1 MQAITQVHEEQVTPQ
16 ACILHNEDASDL
28 VDEPESKRRRLL
40 VKQERPPEYPEP
52 PARDS
57 SISESSS
64 EKTEEVTLEKW
75 MSDALEAAPRV
86 GKKVIQEG
94 PLFQQAS
101 GLFPEVTLR
110 CLELCKG
117 TDRFRK
123 PPIPLMPGEA
133 PCRRSFVIHR
143 NDSNIIDSKD
153 WWVWEN
159 KSNRQIC
166 QKSPPARLMVS
177 VFGRLK
183 DIPVEDSEDR
193 SKSTKRRDSSLED
206 LNPNLPKRPFSG
218 IKGVEEPKEIE
229 PKAEDSAPSVPQ
241 HGPKFLKL
249 DKEHQQ
255 WLMKIHQNLGHPSA
269 QKLKI
274 VLKDQKCPDCVMD
287 AIDDYRCSICHESQR
302 PRHARPSA
310 TSNVKDFNDSVG
322 CDGIQWTAKDGSQ
335 YYFFH
340 FIDAATNFHSAHHTY
355 QTDALG
361 AFNSFQHAWLHWA
374 GPCEELVV
382 DGASSFC
389 AETFAEHT
397 QGLNVKVRVVAAHAH
412 WQLGKVE
419 RHGEILQEM
428 LRKYDTEHEIKSSH
442 EFNIALTHC
451 CNAKNAL
458 SRHSGYTPEILVLGK
473 SRKLPGSLSQNAPDA
488 AQYLADSE
496 SPEGVLFRNNL
507 AKRECARRA
516 FIAADND
523 DRLRRAFLRRHR
535 PHRGWWN
542 QGDNVMFWR
551 NGLGQ
556 NPGRWHGPATVINHE
571 NNSIVWLSHIGRI
584 YRTAPE
590 HIRSLSIREH
600 QEFQEQKTQ
609 SNASI
614 PSQIGKGVFQYE
626 DLTQQT
632 LEPSELTIPDPDSM
646 INPQVLENPN
656 QPTVEHMDEHQP
668 NSGGS
673 CDQPDSE
680 PAEIPSS
687 GYSPSHSSGEVP
699 DPNTAIDASTVPI
712 PSDDD
717 ELFTDDHWIIQGNQL
732 IRRHVKPRQQEFHP
746 NECDDCPVSLLALLD
761 QRITVGKDNTGIP
774 WTQSDSWIHKT
785 SPPWEHSK
793 PWTGHTIFHI
803 HHEPD
808 THDSPEPQDI
818 LHVSEEQCFAIEIF
832 LTAEDE
838 NNILREPIDH
848 WCHVASAVKRQRAE
862 IKLRDL
868 TPEEMKEFRE
878 AQGKEISQWLDTG
891 TVRRIARHMIPEQN
905 IMQCRWV
912 HTWKELDAIDA
923 EKLGKNRKAKS
934 RLVILGYQDP
944 NIEDIPRDSPTL
956 HKESRSLLLQL
967 CAARKWTIQ
976 SFDVKT
982 AFGGSRRDPRVL
994 GVEPPPE
1001 MRDHMKLKSHEVCEL
1016 LKSAY
1021 GLVNA
1026 PYLWFVELKETLI
1039 KLGMVQSPLDPCLF
1053 TLPDSNGSIAGI
1065 IGMHVDD
1072 GLCAGGPS
1080 FHKLLSQL
1088 EAKFPFGSHRSTD
1101 FTFTGIHINQD
1112 KEFNIHLDQTDY
1124 VNAINPISIDRDRR
1138 KRETMNVTESERQ
1151 AMRGLVGSLQYA
1163 ATNTRPDIS
1172 SRLSF
1177 LQSKI
1182 NCATIRDLHDCN
1194 RLLGDAK
1201 KYHDVKIKIQSIPE
1215 DRIQFVAYSDA
1226 SFASREKQ
1234 QSQKGC
1240 LMVAADK
1247 SISEKRAA
1255 KASPL
1260 HWYSKKI
1267 SRVVAS
1273 TLAAETYAL
1282 SDAVDSIEWIRLS
1295 WAWILNPQIEWR
1307 SPEISL
1313 KEVTPSL
1320 AIVDCKSLYD
1330 AITKNTTPQC
1340 REHRTLLEALVI
1352 KDRAAQGVNMYWVH
1366 SAAQLADSLTKHMDN
1381 TSLRWFLQNGHCC
1394 LHDISEVLKNRAD
1407 KRAQKQWF
1415 QETHQLTPSNN
1426 SMSDIHQ
1433 YCAFNQACFAGC
1445 CCCKYQT
1452 I

>member
-1 MQAITQVHEEQVTPQ
+1 
-16 ACILHNEDASDL
+16 
-28 VDEPESKRRRLL
+28 
-40 VKQERPPEYPEP
+40 
-52 PARDS
+52 
-57 SISESSS
+57 
-64 EKTEEVTLEKW
+64 
-75 MSDALEAAPRV
+75 
-86 GKKVIQEG
+86 
-94 PLFQQAS
+94 
-101 GLFPEVTLR
+101 
-110 CLELCKG
+110 
-117 TDRFRK
+117 
-123 PPIPLMPGEA
+123 
-133 PCRRSFVIHR
+133 
-143 NDSNIIDSKD
+143 
-153 WWVWEN
+153 
-159 KSNRQIC
+159 
-166 QKSPPARLMVS
+166 
-177 VFGRLK
+177 
-183 DIPVEDSEDR
+183 
-193 SKSTKRRDSSLED
+193 
-206 LNPNLPKRPFSG
+206 
-218 IKGVEEPKEIE
+218 
-229 PKAEDSAPSVPQ
+229 
-241 HGPKFLKL
+241 
-249 DKEHQQ
+249 
-255 WLMKIHQNLGHPSA
+255 
-269 QKLKI
+269 
-274 VLKDQKCPDCVMD
+274 
-287 AIDDYRCSICHESQR
+287 
-302 PRHARPSA
+302 
-310 TSNVKDFNDSVG
+310 
-322 CDGIQWTAKDGSQ
+322 
-335 YYFFH
+335 
-340 FIDAATNFHSAHHTY
+340 
-355 QTDALG
+355 
-361 AFNSFQHAWLHWA
+361 
-374 GPCEELVV
+374 
-382 DGASSFC
+382 
-389 AETFAEHT
+389 
-397 QGLNVKVRVVAAHAH
+397 
-412 WQLGKVE
+412 
-419 RHGEILQEM
+419 
-428 LRKYDTEHEIKSSH
+428 
-442 EFNIALTHC
+442 
-451 CNAKNAL
+451 
-458 SRHSGYTPEILVLGK
+458 
-473 SRKLPGSLSQNAPDA
+473 
-488 AQYLADSE
+488 
-496 SPEGVLFRNNL
+496 
-507 AKRECARRA
+507 
-516 FIAADND
+516 
-523 DRLRRAFLRRHR
+523 
-535 PHRGWWN
+535 
-542 QGDNVMFWR
+542 MFWR

-632 LEPSELTIPDPDSM
+632 SEPSELTMPDPDSM

-656 QPTVEHMDEHQP
+656 QQHMDEHQP

-761 QRITVGKDNTGIP
+761 QRITVGKDNAGIP

-848 WCHVASAVKRQRAE
+848 WCHVASAAKRQRAE

-982 AFGGSRRDPRVL
+982 AFLRGSRRDPRVL

-1172 SRLSF
+1172 SRLTF

-1407 KRAQKQWF
+1407 KRAQKQWL

-1445 CCCKYQT
+1445 RCCKYQT